1 MGAAAHHS
9 VASKKSSDPAAIEK
23 EKQAN
28 LHSAH
33 SMLRSAREELQAAR
47 ALQKG
52 ERHGA
57 SVAAARKDEATSL
70 AEQAK
75 ALKDRTKTDMQR
87 VSRLRKNMAQLRK
100 KGEHMKKL
108 FEKTTVPVDAAQRQE
123 SANRREFRHAAMAMA
138 KEELI
143 AQRVSSKHPK
153 LKAEVVSRLKK
164 LKAKMDDSRGKMR
177 AVNIRLRHLVDLQ
190 EKKTLELSHYRHYFR
205 RASRV
210 SAHATAMAQHSEHLA
225 SRASADGAKAKR
237 MESRAEHAAELSQH
251 MLAHVKS
258 LKAEA
263 LKTETAAKPLLANVR
278 SESQEMT
285 AAASS
290 FPKSDKTGDAIK
302 QLEAAPAPWA
312 VYDSPVVES

>member
-47 ALQKG
+47 ALQ
-52 ERHGA
+52 
-57 SVAAARKDEATSL
+57 
-70 AEQAK
+70 
-75 ALKDRTKTDMQR
+75 
-87 VSRLRKNMAQLRK
+87 

-237 MESRAEHAAELSQH
+237 MKSRAEHAAELSQH

-302 QLEAAPAPWA
+302 QLEAAPAP
-312 VYDSPVVES
+312 